1 MNTHIKR
8 IAVAGV
14 GALAACSLDVS
25 NPGPIEDAKLQTPD
39 AVPALVVGM
48 SADYAN
54 VYDEMVRI
62 SAIASDEMGHG
73 GSYTQEGLWVRGI
86 IRPEDVNGLWS
97 TMHRARFE
105 AESGIERMR
114 GFDGQSGFAYDKSIY
129 SARAN
134 LFAGLTNRLLGE
146 TTCAA
151 VFDNGPQESDS
162 TYFSRGEKFFT
173 EAIRIAS
180 SITGATDILNAAY
193 GGRAAVRA
201 WQGNWDGAV
210 TDATQVPTAFVYNAL
225 FNNGSSTRENN
236 SLV

>member
-1 MNTHIKR
+1 MRTNIKW

-62 SAIASDEMGHG
+62 TAIASDEMGHG

-105 AESGIERMR
+105 AESGVDRFKE
-114 GFDGQSGFAYDKSIY
+114 FDGQSGFFYDKSIY

-134 LFAGLTNRLLGE
+134 LFAGLSNRMLGE
-146 TTCAA
+146 TTCGA
-151 VFDNGPQESDS
+151 VFNNGPPESD
-162 TYFSRGEKFFT
+162 TAYFSRAEKYFT
-173 EAIRIAS
+173 ESIRIAQAT
-180 SITGATDILNAAY
+180 TGATDILNAAY

-210 TDATQVPTAFVYNAL
+210 LDATQVPTAFVYSA
-225 FNNGSSTRENN
+225 
-236 SLV
+236 